1 MPIGLINFNQFIHSS
16 TGRVLSLSLFAL
28 FYSQWLGIADL
39 GYRTTPIDLKLSQKY
54 PPAVALEVIHS
65 KAPLEESSLV
75 DPLITVIQLRAEYPD
90 LGLISLD
97 ELSFKMSSES
107 LPGSSPLPSTSFQHR
122 PSLANRSM
130 ASSAEMVTGSQPEDY
145 FTEEE
150 KLRLKMAHLTKE
162 DLNMDD
168 ARPKEEPTLRE
179 KIRAIIAQQERNN
192 NPQFDNYANSTHPAR
207 TAAGNPYT
215 ASAQPLPR
223 LPFKVR
229 VDIEFAKDS
238 SEALALTDKHFIDV
252 RRFEEGIPKEAAQV
266 NLVDG
271 TFTINLQS
279 TKGVVIGR
287 LTSKNGGIDGE
298 GKIAVLDLMNSNHPK
313 LILKK
318 HSSNLSKPVS
328 AYGNDWGKI
337 STTGSGE
344 NKNNSHGY
352 GKEHSNNSKKS
363 VTGNATTKQTI
374 NNSFS
379 PTMMLAG
386 VPMNKR
392 VDDASS
398 SSAPNSDASMKLF
411 NNNFEPSS
419 EFVLE
424 ANAAYHRPTVAIS
437 NISNRSQI
445 SLLPDRMIN
454 GLSEILLEQDISLNL
469 DRGDSLIWGVI
480 KDRGRPVEGAT
491 VLAGQ
496 GARTSYFGGFY
507 LPDQTRTKTSENGMF
522 SITLSQPGWNELLV
536 ELPDGRRVRINTV
549 VFAGKVSQE
558 DIEVPNGNTPLTL
571 RSFDAFTGDPLRAH
585 LQIQQLEQTIDTG
598 FEGTT
603 MIEVPK
609 TNNLSFVLVSPEAPY
624 EKIRLSYTQLEDY
637 LHIPL
642 FTKNWMDE
650 FRTYLKI
657 SEGPQTG
664 NVVGFIQGDDFT
676 VEVQNKESSSKV
688 AYFDQQGRFSNQGIA
703 GGGFILF
710 NLEEDEVN
718 LTLLSK
724 RNNKEMVRI
733 VRPEK
738 EWTHVINAN
747 FE

>member
-1 MPIGLINFNQFIHSS
+1 MTIGLTNFNHFINSS
-16 TGRVLSLSLFAL
+16 PGRVLSLSLLAL
-28 FYSQWLGIADL
+28 LYSQLLGISDL
-39 GYRTTPIDLKLSQKY
+39 GYRATPIDLKLSQKY
-54 PPAVALEVIHS
+54 PPAVALEVIRS
-65 KAPLEESSLV
+65 TTQLEEPPSI
-75 DPLITVIQLRAEYPD
+75 DPYLTVIQLRAEYPD

-97 ELSFKMSSES
+97 ELSFKMSSDS
-107 LPGSSPLPSTSFQHR
+107 LRTPSTPSSVGFQSPQSF
-122 PSLANRSM
+122 ANRSM
-130 ASSAEMVTGSQPEDY
+130 ASSAEIVTGSQPEDY

-150 KLRLKMAHLTKE
+150 KLRLKMAKLTND
-162 DLNMDD
+162 DLNIEDV
-168 ARPKEEPTLRE
+168 RPKEDPTLKE
-179 KIRAIIAQQERNN
+179 KIRTLMAQQGYKDNTQTN
-192 NPQFDNYANSTHPAR
+192 SLANPANPSNT
-207 TAAGNPYT
+207 T
-215 ASAQPLPR
+215 SAPSLPR
-223 LPFKVR
+223 LPISIR
-229 VDIEFAKDS
+229 GDIEFAKDS

-252 RRFEEGIPKEAAQV
+252 RRFEEGIPKEVAQV
-266 NLVDG
+266 NLVNG
-271 TFTINLQS
+271 TFSINLQS
-279 TKGVVIGR
+279 TKGVIIGR
-287 LTSKNGGIDGE
+287 LTSKGGGVDGE
-298 GKIAVLDLMNSNHPK
+298 GRIAVLDLMSSSHPK

-318 HSSNLSKPVS
+318 NPTAPYKPIS
-328 AYGNDWGKI
+328 AYGNDWGGTPTMP
-337 STTGSGE
+337 TTGSSE
-344 NKNNSHGY
+344 NKNNRRGY
-352 GKEHSNNSKKS
+352 SKNSSDTSTNHTKQNSNN
-363 VTGNATTKQTI
+363 G
-374 NNSFS
+374 FS

-386 VPMNKR
+386 TPPNIPTEDITKNSASN
-392 VDDASS
+392 DDT
-398 SSAPNSDASMKLF
+398 SMKLF
-411 NNNFEPSS
+411 NNDFEPSS

-437 NISNRSQI
+437 NISTRSQI

-454 GLSEILLEQDISLNL
+454 GLSEILLEQDISLNF

-480 KDRGRPVEGAT
+480 KDQGRPVEGAT

-522 SITLSQPGWNELLV
+522 SITLSQPGWNELFV
-536 ELPDGRRVRINTV
+536 ELADGRRIRVNTV
-549 VFAGKVSQE
+549 VFSGKITQV
-558 DIEVPNGNTPLTL
+558 DIDAPKGITPLTL
-571 RSFDAFTGDPLRAH
+571 RSFDAFTGDPLRTN
-585 LQIQQLEQTIDTG
+585 LQIQQLDQPIDTG
-598 FEGTT
+598 FEGTA
-603 MIEVPK
+603 MIDVPK

-657 SEGPQTG
+657 SDEPQTG

-676 VEVQNKESSSKV
+676 VEVQNKDSSSKV

-710 NLEEDEVN
+710 NLEEDQVN

-724 RNNKEMVRI
+724 RNNKEIVRI

-747 FE
+747 FQ